1 MSDYR
6 LYQEKAKAQLE
17 EWEAD
22 LDKLRAKA
30 RQKEADDKIHLEE
43 KIRDLEMKLEKG
55 KTKYNELKA
64 SGGSAWESVKE
75 GMDAAW
81 NDLTSAFK
89 EAKSK
94 F

>member
-6 LYQEKAKAQLE
+6 FYQEKAKAQLE

-30 RQKEADDKIHLEE
+30 RQEEADDKINLEDKIRELEE
-43 KIRDLEMKLEKG
+43 KLEKG
-55 KTKYNELKA
+55 KARYNELKE
-64 SGGSAWESVKE
+64 SGESAWESVKE
-75 GMDAAW
+75 GMDLAW
-81 NDLTSAFK
+81 NDLSIAFK

>member
-1 MSDYR
+1 M
-6 LYQEKAKAQLE
+6 YQEKAKAQLD

-22 LDKLRAKA
+22 LDKLRAQAK
-30 RQKEADDKIHLEE
+30 QKEAGDKIEME
-43 KIRDLEMKLEKG
+43 NKIRELETKLAKG
-55 KTKYNELKA
+55 KAQYDELKTK
-64 SGGSAWESVKE
+64 GEGAWESVRE

-81 NDLTSAFK
+81 DDLSASFK

>member
-30 RQKEADDKIHLEE
+30 RQKEADDKLDLEE
-43 KIRDLEMKLEKG
+43 KIRELEEKLEKG
-55 KTKYNELKA
+55 KARYDELKQ
-64 SGGSAWESVKE
+64 SSESAWKSFKE
-75 GMDAAW
+75 GMDSAW
-81 NDLTSAFK
+81 NDLSLAFN

>member
-30 RQKEADDKIHLEE
+30 RQKEADDKLDLEE
-43 KIRDLEMKLEKG
+43 KIRELEEKLEKG
-55 KTKYNELKA
+55 KARYDELKQ
-64 SGGSAWESVKE
+64 SSESAWKSFKE
-75 GMDAAW
+75 GMDLAW
-81 NDLTSAFK
+81 NDLSLAFN

>member
-6 LYQEKAKAQLE
+6 LYQEKAKAQLD

-22 LDKLRAKA
+22 LDKLRAQAK
-30 RQKEADDKIHLEE
+30 QKEAGDKIEME
-43 KIRDLEMKLEKG
+43 NKIRELETKLAKG
-55 KTKYNELKA
+55 KAQYDELKTK
-64 SGGSAWESVKE
+64 GEGAWESVRE

-81 NDLTSAFK
+81 DDLSASFK